1 MSLGV
6 NMFTNSLKISDTT
19 ETKFLEHI
27 SLQSDQK
34 YEKNTAVQIYAMF
47 WTL

>member
-1 MSLGV
+1 ML
-6 NMFTNSLKISDTT
+6 THSLKISDTT